1 MPLYLNPIAPPLVS
15 RAGRSRAAI
24 LIPILALAAGAPA
37 QAGPLPKAAAP
48 GSLGSCLNAV
58 ANGKASEISCDYEA
72 LLTEE
77 ERSDLRRISRG
88 LLQDASCLVAVR
100 IARPLVV
107 AALTLPDHVFEA
119 PPQPVR
125 CMIKT
130 RDGGFPVTSTFA
142 PRVVFKAGLAVE
154 ATPGLGAVAGINRYL
169 AWPIV
174 QYVNRASGI
183 QANMLAMINDLRPKL
198 ASATAK

>member
-1 MPLYLNPIAPPLVS
+1 MATPAKSEPLAK
-15 RAGRSRAAI
+15 
-24 LIPILALAAGAPA
+24 PA
-37 QAGPLPKAAAP
+37 KL
-48 GSLGSCLNAV
+48 GSLGACLNAV
-58 ANGKASEISCDYEA
+58 AKGRTSEISCDYEA
-72 LLTEE
+72 LLTED

-88 LLQDASCLVAVR
+88 LLQDASCLVSVR
-100 IARPLVV
+100 IARPLVA

-130 RDGGFPVTSTFA
+130 RDGDFPVTSTFA
-142 PRVVFKAGLAVE
+142 PRVVFKGGLAVE
-154 ATPGLGAVAGINRYL
+154 AAPGLGAVAGINRYL

-183 QANMLAMINDLRPKL
+183 QTNMLAMINDLRPKL
-198 ASATAK
+198 AKVTPK